1 MTFAAVVRSELA
13 DGVADQIRDA
23 ILAGEYQP
31 GDLLPSERELSQ
43 QFDANR
49 TTIREGLAQLE
60 HQGLIERRQ
69 GARGRVLDYRSTGS
83 IELLPDL
90 VRLSR
95 APSHHGRAVAAR
107 VDQRGAPHRLRRCP
121 RPRVRAHHRRR
132 DHATRPARARRR
144 DRGGRTRRRRGGA
157 REPCLPPGRRARDA
171 LDRARAPG
179 GQLLPRRSMRPRRAP
194 ASAPA
199 PSATR
204 SSTSP
209 SGASAFPIARWPT
222 PSPRASPTKHA
233 PSSTGCSATANE
245 PQSRPHHGR
254 TTDDHRDQ
262 ATASRRGRGRR
273 DDQARPER
281 GGHDLRVELRARA

>member
-60 HQGLIERRQ
+60 HHGLIERRQ
-69 GARGRVLDYRSTGS
+69 GARGRVLDYRRTGS

-95 APSHHGRAVAAR
+95 DRRTTGEPSPLESTNEVLRIIYDGALDLAFERITAAEITQLDRLAGDVETAAAARDVVAVEHANRAFHQGVARATHSIALELLVGSFYRVVDSAAAR
-107 VDQRGAPHRLRRCP
+107 V
-121 RPRVRAHHRRR
+121 RRR
-132 DHATRPARARRR
+132 
-144 DRGGRTRRRRGGA
+144 
-157 REPCLPPGRRARDA
+157 
-171 LDRARAPG
+171 
-179 GQLLPRRSMRPRRAP
+179 
-194 ASAPA
+194 APA

-209 SGASAFPIARWPT
+209 SGASASHTARWPT
-222 PSPRASPTKHA
+222 PSPRARPTKHV
-233 PSSTGCSATANE
+233 PSSTGCSVTASE

-254 TTDDHRDQ
+254 PHR
-262 ATASRRGRGRR
+262 
-273 DDQARPER
+273 
-281 GGHDLRVELRARA
+281 